1 MKKIFVLIL
10 SALMFVGVCSAQQ
23 RPPKNNEQGK
33 MPKIEEIVKD
43 LSVRQ
48 KRQLETISNETK
60 VQMDKYKAEL
70 KQVKDSIH
78 YFMDM
83 PSDKSDVLFPL
94 YDREAK
100 IKANMSKLMYRTRLK
115 IDNVLTKEQLKV
127 LNDAMTQ
134 KRKNG
139 HK

>member
-1 MKKIFVLIL
+1 M
-10 SALMFVGVCSAQQ
+10 
-23 RPPKNNEQGK
+23 
-33 MPKIEEIVKD
+33 EEIVKD
-43 LSVRQ
+43 LSIRQ

-78 YFMDM
+78 YYMDM
-83 PSDKSDVLFPL
+83 STDKTDVLFPL
-94 YDREAK
+94 FDREAK

-115 IDNVLTKEQLKV
+115 IDNVLTKEQLRV
-127 LNDAMTQ
+127 LNDAMNN
-134 KRKNG
+134 KRKND